1 MEMGCPTPSPI
12 PARDMRI
19 VMTATETGSDA
30 PASATAATS
39 VPVMSSFLRQVS
51 AVSRPRNSRLVMD
64 ATPRMVSRR
73 PMAEA
78 LRPRS
83 APKAGR

>member
-1 MEMGCPTPSPI
+1 
-12 PARDMRI
+12 MRI

-39 VPVMSSFLRQVS
+39 VPVMSSFLRPMS
-51 AVSRPRNSRLVMD
+51 AVSCPRNSRLVMD
-64 ATPRMVSRR
+64 ATPRMVRR

-78 LRPRS
+78 SMPRS
-83 APKAGR
+83 APRAGRWTRVMSTAARMVCSW